1 MKSKLYNAYI
11 GELFKTSRKGTFVK
25 LLIALIVVFILVSIL
40 FTVISN
46 LYEEVGIQDEIGLIE
61 FQTNDEAIEYY
72 EQLIKDQETYK
83 ETVNMIGIN
92 DNTLYSYKANL
103 AKYKYLKEHNISPTS
118 VNDFSGQSLSM
129 NANTFVPTIMSI
141 VVTILIIFSI
151 TVSYRNYAYEIN
163 RGTLKMQLLRPI
175 KRTTVFTAK
184 WLSTYTI
191 SCIFLLLFTI
201 IAEIIGVLKFGVSAK
216 SLVVVVN
223 QDNVFL
229 VSPIVQ
235 FIVLLINY
243 MFQLY
248 AYIQF
253 TYFVA
258 NTVRKGTTASLII
271 SLIMFL
277 IGASI
282 EGGLGYIYIGYLGFA
297 VNMDWVS
304 ALTVTGPSM
313 EYMNI
318 YSMLAISLLWA
329 VGMTV
334 FNYYSVKNRDI
345 N

>member
-151 TVSYRNYAYEIN
+151 IFII
-163 RGTLKMQLLRPI
+163 LILLFFSSLTKF
-175 KRTTVFTAK
+175 KRA
-184 WLSTYTI
+184 LSVIFPPVTI
-191 SCIFLLLFTI
+191 SF
-201 IAEIIGVLKFGVSAK
+201 
-216 SLVVVVN
+216 
-223 QDNVFL
+223 
-229 VSPIVQ
+229 
-235 FIVLLINY
+235 
-243 MFQLY
+243 
-248 AYIQF
+248 
-253 TYFVA
+253 
-258 NTVRKGTTASLII
+258 
-271 SLIMFL
+271 
-277 IGASI
+277 
-282 EGGLGYIYIGYLGFA
+282 
-297 VNMDWVS
+297 
-304 ALTVTGPSM
+304 
-313 EYMNI
+313 
-318 YSMLAISLLWA
+318 SLLYILA
-329 VGMTV
+329 LLYTV
-334 FNYYSVKNRDI
+334 DNFTKL
-345 N
+345 